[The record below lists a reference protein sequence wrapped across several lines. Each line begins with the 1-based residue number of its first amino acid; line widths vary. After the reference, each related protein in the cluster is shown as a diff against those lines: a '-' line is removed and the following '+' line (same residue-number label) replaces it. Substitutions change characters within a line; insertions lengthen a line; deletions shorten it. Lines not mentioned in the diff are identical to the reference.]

1 MQGFTHP
8 HECAGWEH
16 KPERVLGRSLYRQS
30 ISCSINMDGRLF
42 TRMLSLLWTTVSEMI
57 GAGIWMVLLEEESEA
72 ELPQEGDNEEGIF
85 ILEKE
90 AKRYLKEK

>member
-1 MQGFTHP
+1 
-8 HECAGWEH
+8 
-16 KPERVLGRSLYRQS
+16 
-30 ISCSINMDGRLF
+30 MDGRLF
-42 TRMLSLLWTTVSEMI
+42 TRMLSLLWTTVNEMI

>member
-1 MQGFTHP
+1 
-8 HECAGWEH
+8 
-16 KPERVLGRSLYRQS
+16 
-30 ISCSINMDGRLF
+30 MDGRLF

-72 ELPQEGDNEEGIF
+72 ELPREGDNEEGIF